1 MQKTEAQTSVFHAI
15 ADPNRRSMLDLLR
28 ANARPV
34 QEIAGFFDIS
44 LAAVSQHLKV
54 LLDAGLVSRET
65 QGRFRIY
72 RANPAPLR
80 DVHDWTSQ
88 YRNFWEESLNELGD
102 YLDANADREPDQQK
116 TQAQLAGTQR
126 ERDT

>member
-1 MQKTEAQTSVFHAI
+1 MQKTEAQISVFHAI

-28 ANARPV
+28 TSARPV

-54 LLDAGLVSRET
+54 LLDAGLVSREI

-72 RANPAPLR
+72 RANPAALR

-88 YRNFWEESLNELGD
+88 FRDFWEESLNELGD
-102 YLDANADREPDQQK
+102 YLDANADHGSKHQKDQAK
-116 TQAQLAGTQR
+116 LIKSQR
-126 ERDT
+126 ERDS